1 MLSTLRSKPPA
12 SSGETE
18 LPPTRR
24 GDSPSRASSARGRPR
39 DAAEV
44 LVELLELDD
53 VREDVLHD
61 VLGVVRLHRQLLRDA
76 HDVGRLA
83 HEVVQVGVGA
93 LVRDL
98 RQTGLLRG
106 ERLVQVEQ
114 LQLRVGELSGS
125 DWTMSLSLLLYRM
138 RESRLPATRRVRVT
152 F

>member
-24 GDSPSRASSARGRPR
+24 GDSPSRASASRGPRPR

-98 RQTGLLRG
+98 RQPGLLRG

-114 LQLRVGELSGS
+114 L
-125 DWTMSLSLLLYRM
+125 
-138 RESRLPATRRVRVT
+138 
-152 F
+152 